1 MQSEILRGER
11 KHPLLPC
18 EHPLRSLS
26 TSGLIVEI
34 TGQKTEWSEKQKSE
48 VIKEF
53 IILDLLLSWEKENH
67 KFFWYLEKIN
77 IQLPPDLALSLSWI
91 TWKIV
96 FFIIFLLWACKA
108 ILMIWTSPEA
118 SLRLYGKINWG
129 FTALGIYY
137 KWKLIAQANSLPYV
151 NKLLWHCGA
160 SVLASPQLL
169 FLYHLN

>member
-1 MQSEILRGER
+1 M
-11 KHPLLPC
+11 
-18 EHPLRSLS
+18 
-26 TSGLIVEI
+26 VW
-34 TGQKTEWSEKQKSE
+34 TEKSE
-48 VIKEF
+48 FLKQ
-53 IILDLLLSWEKENH
+53 LWYWTWLLSWEKENIR
-67 KFFWYLEKIN
+67 FFWYLETIN
-77 IQLPPDLALSLSWI
+77 IQLSPDLALNLSWI

-118 SLRLYGKINWG
+118 SLRLYRKINWE

-137 KWKLIAQANSLPYV
+137 KWKLIAQANSLPYA

-160 SVLASPQLL
+160 SILASPQLL